1 MEPGN
6 EAGEW
11 SLGSEKKLGRLGTR
25 LDYNVNT
32 LIV

>member
-11 SLGSEKKLGRLGTR
+11 RLGTR
-25 LDYNVNT
+25 LWGVEPGNEAGEWR
-32 LIV
+32 LGIRP